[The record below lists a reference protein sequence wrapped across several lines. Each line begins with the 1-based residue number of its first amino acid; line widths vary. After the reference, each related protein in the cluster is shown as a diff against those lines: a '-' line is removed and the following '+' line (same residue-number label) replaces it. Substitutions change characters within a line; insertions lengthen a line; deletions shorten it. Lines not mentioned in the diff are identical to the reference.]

1 MKGFT
6 IIVTPKLK
14 VSLSVLVKSAPSV
27 PAVPASPEAPLFSAR
42 LWQEH
47 PNEFTKVLY
56 FEMLSL
62 ACLGSPC
69 IGFLNNPKPV
79 NSIYTIHKPDSFQ
92 KGSRLW
98 WNLKTRKKNLL
109 QDALCRQ
116 RSQPQQ
122 EAINSLPLPG
132 APHPLGSP
140 RNYELESFLREE
152 NQNRVTKPHSS
163 YTWSI
168 KGGSCQKLRSV
179 WKPVHT

>member
-56 FEMLSL
+56 AEMLSL

-79 NSIYTIHKPDSFQ
+79 SSIYTIHKPDSFQ
-92 KGSRLW
+92 KGFRLW
-98 WNLKTRKKNLL
+98 WNLKTRKKTCFRMPCADKGHSHSKKQLIASLCLGLL
-109 QDALCRQ
+109 TL
-116 RSQPQQ
+116 SVLP
-122 EAINSLPLPG
+122 ETTSWSL
-132 APHPLGSP
+132 
-140 RNYELESFLREE
+140 F
-152 NQNRVTKPHSS
+152 
-163 YTWSI
+163 
-168 KGGSCQKLRSV
+168 
-179 WKPVHT
+179 